1 MRTQVLIK
9 NRSRNSF
16 SLQTITHTED
26 THNESIENVDV
37 MMSHYII
44 QWYATE
50 NIRTINLAAYTA
62 SLGIH
67 EYGNSLLVAAI
78 DVVYEYESFP
88 SD

>member
-1 MRTQVLIK
+1 
-9 NRSRNSF
+9 
-16 SLQTITHTED
+16 
-26 THNESIENVDV
+26 